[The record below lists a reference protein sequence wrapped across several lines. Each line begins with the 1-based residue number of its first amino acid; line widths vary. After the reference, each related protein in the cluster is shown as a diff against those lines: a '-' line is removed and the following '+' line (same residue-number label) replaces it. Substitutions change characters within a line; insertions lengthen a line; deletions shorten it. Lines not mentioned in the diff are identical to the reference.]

1 MVKFIW
7 ETCLLYSSCKIH
19 SILYHIKTL
28 ESSDAANSLAA
39 LNSPANF
46 PNLLKLRTLMCSK
59 ERKVKSLS
67 RVRLF
72 ATPWTV
78 AYQAPPSMGLSR
90 QEYWSWVPLPGTIW
104 RISTLNLVWGLNGSY
119 LEMGDYSRHCTS
131 YTFSGITLQI
141 PCLLWFQH
149 PEPTSLHE
157 CLRDVEFIQLTQI
170 GWGLAWNICLS
181 RQSS

>member
-1 MVKFIW
+1 MLLLLPAAKSPQS
-7 ETCLLYSSCKIH
+7 CLTLCNPIDGSPPGSTVPG
-19 SILYHIKTL
+19 ILQ
-28 ESSDAANSLAA
+28 A
-39 LNSPANF
+39 
-46 PNLLKLRTLMCSK
+46 RTLAEVAISFSSAWK
-59 ERKVKSLS
+59 RKVKGKSLS
-67 RVRLF
+67 RDSLF
-72 ATPWTV
+72 VTPWTA

-104 RISTLNLVWGLNGSY
+104 RISTLNLMWGLNGSY

-149 PEPTSLHE
+149 PESTSLHE
-157 CLRDVEFIQLTQI
+157 CLRDVEFIQLIQI
-170 GWGLAWNICLS
+170 GWGLAWNFCPS